1 MTEKRTYRHISLIE
15 MLMIVSLVAVVISLA
30 IVFFDPIGRS
40 SVSRNAER
48 WNHVNA
54 IASAL
59 YEYAQVHDGKL
70 PPEINEQP
78 KEICAPAPDLGPCVS
93 AGGIDLSVLTP
104 ENLSSIPVDKMSE
117 NNLKSGYTVQLLP
130 PGRLHVI
137 AIHAEGGDT
146 ISISR

>member
-1 MTEKRTYRHISLIE
+1 MTEKRTYRHISLVE
-15 MLMIVSLVAVVISLA
+15 MLMIVSLIAVVISLA

-59 YEYAQVHDGKL
+59 YEYANTHEGKL

-78 KEICAPAPDLGPCVS
+78 KEICAQAPDLGPCVS
-93 AGGIDLSVLTP
+93 AGGIDLSVLSP
-104 ENLSSIPVDKMSE
+104 DYLSAIPVDKMSE
-117 NNLKSGYTVQLLP
+117 NDLKSGYTVQLLP
-130 PGRLHVI
+130 PGRLYVV
-137 AIHAEGGDT
+137 AKYAEGGDA